1 MMKRKLIIFVLA
13 AAIHLPAMSQFSNRV
28 LSDEA
33 VTSSTFQST
42 STLPQTGSSY
52 ASQPM
57 LSADGTAQYAEGA
70 YPSVNAPSGP
80 LRVRPANPDG
90 PPTPVGDALLPLLL
104 MAIGYAAL
112 LYRKRGAHAPTP
124 DNL

>member
-57 LSADGTAQYAEGA
+57 LSADGSAQYAEGA
-70 YPSVNAPSGP
+70 NVSANAPSGP
-80 LRVRPANPDG
+80 QRIPPMKPEG
-90 PPTPVGDALLPLLL
+90 PPTPVGDAVLPLLL
-104 MAIGYAAL
+104 IAIGYAVL
-112 LYRKRGAHAPTP
+112 LYRKRRANAPTP

>member
-13 AAIHLPAMSQFSNRV
+13 AAIHLPAMSQLSNRV

-42 STLPQTGSSY
+42 STLPQTGSNY

-70 YPSVNAPSGP
+70 YLSANAPSGP
-80 LRVRPANPDG
+80 LRVRPANPTGD
-90 PPTPVGDALLPLLL
+90 PTPVGDALLLLLL
-104 MAIGYAAL
+104 MAVGYAVL

>member
-28 LSDEA
+28 LTDET
-33 VTSSTFQST
+33 VSSSAFQST

-57 LSADGTAQYAEGA
+57 LSADGTAQYAESA
-70 YPSVNAPSGP
+70 HLSANAPTGHRRLP
-80 LRVRPANPDG
+80 PMKPEG
-90 PPTPVGDALLPLLL
+90 PPTPVGDAVLPLLL
-104 MAIGYAAL
+104 IAIGYAVL
-112 LYRKRGAHAPTP
+112 LYRKRRAHAPTP